1 MSGEPVEFVKE
12 AEHVGTVRSTDGNL
26 THILSRFS
34 AHRKAMSAVL
44 PAGMAK
50 GHRANPA
57 STINALKTYGTPV
70 LLSGVSTL
78 TLSKS
83 ETKLVDQ
90 NLKFYLQN
98 LQKLYDKTPHVLPI
112 FLLVIYLE
120 RLCFI

>member
-1 MSGEPVEFVKE
+1 MC
-12 AEHVGTVRSTDGNL
+12 
-26 THILSRFS
+26 
-34 AHRKAMSAVL
+34 AVL

-98 LQKLYDKTPHVLPI
+98 LQKLYDKTPPCVTYFLAGHLPGEAVLHVNIWNGFSPSR
-112 FLLVIYLE
+112 FSST
-120 RLCFI
+120 